1 MSESSVCS
9 LSLRQLTIH
18 HSLAFTPL
26 IVAYT
31 VEILPYSIRA
41 KGFNVFNFVI
51 SLALIFNQYVNPI
64 ALGNIGWKYYIVYC
78 CWIAFELVFCYFFI
92 VETKGLSLEETA
104 ALFDGE
110 DAQRAV
116 TAAHEVRHDEVDE
129 KASGDLKA

>member
-1 MSESSVCS
+1 MVTM
-9 LSLRQLTIH
+9 LTLFD
-18 HSLAFTPL
+18 SLAFTPL

-31 VEILPYSIRA
+31 VEILPYSLRA

-64 ALGNIGWKYYIVYC
+64 ALGKLAWKYYIVYC

-110 DAQRAV
+110 DATRAV
-116 TAAHEVRHDEVDE
+116 HAAHEVRHDDHDE
-129 KASGDLKA
+129 KNSTSDV